1 MKIVEVLLVFTVVAV
16 FIGFVYFSI
25 DLYYPDLF
33 SGSDTAL
40 NETETNSTDDNA
52 QGGLLPIKKAVTIP
66 TPKPTVP
73 PGTKCKDGEKYI
85 PNAKKCKKISTR

>member
-40 NETETNSTDDNA
+40 NETETNTTDKNA
-52 QGGLLPIKKAVTIP
+52 EGTVLGGRKAVTRP
-66 TPKPTVP
+66 TPKPTAP
-73 PGTKCKDGEKYI
+73 PGTKCKAGEKYI
-85 PNAKKCKKISTR
+85 PNAKACRKSS